1 MPLLDSSQ
9 AVQRAQAAGLAHKP
23 AANGPRVFAVASGKG
38 GVGKSTIA
46 VNLGMAMIEAQR

>member
-9 AVQRAQAAGLAHKP
+9 AVQRTQAAGLAHKP

-38 GVGKSTIA
+38 GGGKRSRIHISEPTSPY
-46 VNLGMAMIEAQR
+46 